1 MVQVQN
7 QATLKLREHFS
18 QPQLAVPVAA
28 RVPEKQGSTY
38 TTNST
43 LVDEVE
49 DEMELRELSGQVR

>member
-1 MVQVQN
+1 MQVQN

-18 QPQLAVPVAA
+18 QPQPAEPIAA
-28 RVPEKQGSTY
+28 PGPLRQGTTY